1 MNNRVHQMDGSV
13 DTTDQARI
21 LPERSHPL
29 SARTI
34 NQNLMSLMV
43 LGTASHVGKSTVV
56 AGLCRALKNRGI
68 ANAPFKSQNMS
79 LNSWVTEDGAEIGIA
94 QAVQAKAAGVEPTA
108 EMNPVLLKPRGDAVS
123 QIVLLGRPYR
133 DVHIADYYSETDALL
148 EEAVKAF
155 RHLEERY
162 GTVIVEGAGGAA
174 EVNLYDRDIANI
186 RLARA
191 LRLPI
196 ILVADIERGGVFA
209 QAYGTIS
216 LLPEDIR
223 PLVVGVIV
231 NKFRGDP
238 GLFTSGVGL
247 LEKLCGVPVLGVLP
261 YADLAI
267 ASEDSL
273 SIGDKE
279 AGGSP
284 IRIAVI
290 RLPRI
295 SNFTDFELL
304 EQHASVAYVK
314 PGEPL
319 AGYDCII
326 IPGTKNTVE
335 DLGLL
340 RRSGAADEICRMR
353 ETGVPVIGICGGFQ
367 MLGRRLVD
375 AGYESGEPQ
384 EAEGLGL
391 LDVRTT
397 FSAYTK
403 TTRRVRSR
411 AADAQPILSRF
422 GEVEGYEIHMGETE
436 NNGCTPAFGN
446 DGAVSADGL
455 VFGTYLHGLFSTPQ
469 AVDGLLSYLAE
480 KKGVPYTGAANDGD
494 PYDRLAALLEAHLDM
509 ERITA
514 LSREDDPASYL
525 KTPGDL
531 R

>member
-1 MNNRVHQMDGSV
+1 
-13 DTTDQARI
+13 
-21 LPERSHPL
+21 
-29 SARTI
+29 
-34 NQNLMSLMV
+34 MSLMV

-68 ANAPFKSQNMS
+68 TNAPFKSQNMS

-94 QAVQAKAAGVEPTA
+94 QAVQAKAAKVEPTA
-108 EMNPVLLKPRGDAVS
+108 EMNPILLKPRGDSIS

-133 DVHIADYYSETDALL
+133 DVHIKDYYSETDTLL
-148 EEAVKAF
+148 EEALKAF
-155 RHLEERY
+155 RNLEERY
-162 GTVIVEGAGGAA
+162 GTVVVEGAGGAA

-209 QAYGTIS
+209 QAYGTVS

-223 PLVVGVIV
+223 PLVAGIIV

-238 GLFTSGVGL
+238 DLFSSGVGL
-247 LEKLCGVPVLGVLP
+247 LEKLCGVPVLGILP

-273 SIGDKE
+273 SIGDKQ

-304 EQHASVAYVK
+304 ERHASVSYVTPGK
-314 PGEPL
+314 PL
-319 AGYDCII
+319 SGYDCII
-326 IPGTKNTVE
+326 IPGTKNTIE
-335 DLGLL
+335 DLNVL
-340 RRSGAADEICRMR
+340 RSSGMADEICRMR
-353 ETGVPVIGICGGFQ
+353 AAGVPVIGICGGFQ
-367 MLGRRLVD
+367 MLGQRLTD
-375 AGYESGEPQ
+375 AGYESGEAE
-384 EAEGLGL
+384 EADGLGL

-397 FSAYTK
+397 FSAYNK
-403 TTRRVRSR
+403 TTRQVRSR
-411 AADAQPILSRF
+411 AADAPPILSRF
-422 GEVEGYEIHMGETE
+422 GEVEGYEIHMGKTE
-436 NNGCTPAFGN
+436 NRGCTPAFGN

-455 VFGTYLHGLFSTPQ
+455 VFGTYLHGLFANPQ
-469 AVDGLLSYLAE
+469 ATDGLLSYLAG
-480 KKGVPYTGAANDGD
+480 KKGLPYTGAAGEGD
-494 PYDRLAALLEAHLDM
+494 PYDRLAALLETHLDM
-509 ERITA
+509 ETIAA
-514 LSREDDPASYL
+514 LSRQDGTASF
-525 KTPGDL
+525 KTAGGPP
-531 R
+531 